1 MPIERITVPSS
12 NTLKLL
18 TSAFLALALCFASL
32 WGLDA
37 RPWST
42 GWSSPSLLELTAT
55 SYSGY
60 ACLLCACL
68 SIASFAF
75 HNRTERNR

>member
-1 MPIERITVPSS
+1 MLSS
-12 NTLKLL
+12 NISKAL
-18 TSAFLALALCFASL
+18 TVVFLALALCFASL

-42 GWSSPSLLELTAT
+42 GWSSPSLIELIETT
-55 SYSGY
+55 YSGY

-68 SIASFAF
+68 SIATFAF
-75 HNRTERNR
+75 YNHAERNH